1 MSEMT
6 AAPQAANQAPP
17 DVAPAAEPEAAPGP
31 LLWDRALRAAALF
44 AVDPAGLGGLAL
56 RAPAGPARETFLA
69 VLRTL
74 LPAEAPLRRMPFGI
88 ADSRLLGGLD
98 LVATLRAGRPV
109 ADRGLLAESDGGA
122 VVLAMA
128 ERVSPATAA
137 KLAATLD
144 SGEVVLERDGLTLRT
159 PARIGLVALDEGL
172 TDDERAPDALTERLG
187 FLVNLTD
194 VSPRDIAEG
203 AYRPDDV
210 RAARQRIDEV
220 RIADQLVEALC
231 ATALA
236 LGIGSLRAS
245 LNAIRAAKAAA
256 ALAGRTEVEVEDA
269 ELAGQLVLAPRA
281 RHAPAPPPPEEPPE
295 DDQDEDRQD
304 DPPPEAE
311 DDKPEPDRL
320 PEDLVLEATQAAIPP
335 GLLAQFERNAKASK
349 RAGAGKAGA
358 QKKSGVR
365 GRPAGVRQGAPKHGE
380 RLNVIE
386 TLRAAAPWQRLRRD
400 EAGVGA
406 PDRIRIAAKDFHV
419 TRYKQRTE
427 TVTIFA
433 VDASGSSALN
443 RLAEAK
449 GAVEILLA
457 ECYVR
462 RDQVAVLAFRGRA
475 AELLLPPTRSLLRAK
490 RSLAD
495 LPGGGGTPLA
505 AGIEAA
511 IHLAEEVKRKGQTPF
526 VVFMTDGAANI
537 AAGGKAAG
545 RAKARED
552 ALAAARIA
560 RSVRLP
566 ALVIDIAP
574 RAQPAA
580 AELAIEMNAP
590 YLPLPYADA
599 AVLARVTRAAE
610 MSQ

>member
-1 MSEMT
+1 MSAVEAALDDSAE
-6 AAPQAANQAPP
+6 AAPQAARNA
-17 DVAPAAEPEAAPGP
+17 VADA
-31 LLWDRALRAAALF
+31 LSWDRALHAAALF
-44 AVDPAGLGGLAL
+44 AVDPAGLGGVAL
-56 RAPAGPARETFLA
+56 RARAGPVRETYMAALRALIPAG
-69 VLRTL
+69 
-74 LPAEAPLRRMPFGI
+74 APLRRIPFGI

-128 ERVSPATAA
+128 ERTSAATAA

-172 TDDERAPDALTERLG
+172 TEDERAPDALIERMA

-194 VSPRDIAEG
+194 FSPRELAGGPYGCAEV
-203 AYRPDDV
+203 A
-210 RAARQRIDEV
+210 AARDIIERV
-220 RIADQLVEALC
+220 SIADELVEALC
-231 ATALA
+231 ATAMA
-236 LGIGSLRAS
+236 LGIASIRSSLM
-245 LNAIRAAKAAA
+245 AIRAAKAAA
-256 ALAGRTEVEVEDA
+256 ALDGRMEVEVEDA

-281 RHAPAPPPPEEPPE
+281 QNAPPPPDEPPPE
-295 DDQDEDRQD
+295 DEADDQKQD
-304 DPPPEAE
+304 DPPPE
-311 DDKPEPDRL
+311 DDKPDPDRL
-320 PEDLVLEATQAAIPP
+320 PEDMVLEATQAAIPP

-365 GRPAGVRQGAPKHGE
+365 GRPAGVRQGPPKHGE

-386 TLRAAAPWQRLRRD
+386 TLRAAAPWQKLRRD
-400 EAGVGA
+400 EAGADA
-406 PDRIRIAAKDFHV
+406 PARIRIAGKDFHV

-462 RDQVAVLAFRGRA
+462 RDQVAVLAFRGRT

-537 AAGGKAAG
+537 SSGGKAAG
-545 RAKARED
+545 RPKARED

-574 RAQPAA
+574 RPQPAA
-580 AELAIEMNAP
+580 AELAAEMNAR

-610 MSQ
+610 LSQ